1 MKTFFISKCPSV
13 CPMSGFVFTVKMSGF
28 VFTIKCPDL
37 CSLEKCPDVYP
48 SKRLIRVADLL
59 GEFIR
64 ISVFYSFS
72 KPYLPKIGPLFES
85 FSPEISKTKKLY
97 VSTLFSYQEIP
108 QKQMGK
114 ESLFIL

>member
-1 MKTFFISKCPSV
+1 
-13 CPMSGFVFTVKMSGF
+13 MSGF